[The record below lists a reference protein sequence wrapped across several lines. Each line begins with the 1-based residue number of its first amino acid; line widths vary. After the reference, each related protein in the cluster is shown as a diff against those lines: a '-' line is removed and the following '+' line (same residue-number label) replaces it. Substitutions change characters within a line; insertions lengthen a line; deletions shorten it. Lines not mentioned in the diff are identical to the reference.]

1 MTPTKKGNTTHI
13 RIEKRKK
20 LDFSGDDQ
28 TVHVAGGQHKGLV
41 VNKQISDDA
50 DLGRPQL
57 QIGFNCFLVDQKTEK
72 RVVVC
77 HFWTYLR
84 GSFFFFNTK
93 VLLSP

>member
-20 LDFSGDDQ
+20 LNLDDDQ

-72 RVVVC
+72 RVVVWC
-77 HFWTYLR
+77 HLVF
-84 GSFFFFNTK
+84 K
-93 VLLSP
+93 LL